1 MTYFTQESERLS
13 FRKLTVADIPVW
25 TTFFINNDR
34 IKFLGIDI
42 TKAPEVLA
50 TEWIQRQ
57 LERYETQGLGHLA
70 IIEKQTGRFIGM
82 GGILPREIEGKQEME
97 IAYSLQPEFW
107 GLGYATEIANQL
119 RKFGFANGIS
129 NRFISIIDKENSPS
143 LNVASKNNMNVLYE
157 TQYLGM
163 DVFVLGCEVV

>member
-1 MTYFTQESERLS
+1 MSYFTQESERLS
-13 FRKLTVADIPVW
+13 FRKLTIDDIPVW
-25 TTFFINNDR
+25 TAFFINNNR

-42 TKAPEVLA
+42 TKAPVVLA

-70 IIEKQTGRFIGM
+70 VIEKQTGIFIGM

-107 GLGYATEIANQL
+107 GKGYATEIANQL
-119 RKFGFANGIS
+119 REFGFANGLS
-129 NRFISIIDKENSPS
+129 KRFISIIDKENGPS
-143 LNVASKNNMNVLYE
+143 LHVASKNNMNIFYE
-157 TQYLGM
+157 THYLGM
-163 DVFVLGCEVV
+163 EVFVMGCEVA